1 MISLKNTLVTLSL
14 QEMVADEYVIVDL
27 VLFIFLWR
35 FLSEKNICSLSNY
48 FSEMNVTHKE
58 TDNYSF

>member
-14 QEMVADEYVIVDL
+14 QEIVADEYVIVDL

-35 FLSEKNICSLSNY
+35 FLSEKNILFTFELFFWN
-48 FSEMNVTHKE
+48 ER
-58 TDNYSF
+58 YS